1 MDNSSPLAQVAR
13 PHCALV
19 IDDSSVERM
28 LATAVLQ
35 KLGFA
40 VTCAGSAE
48 EAFPLLTH
56 CRFEL
61 VVCDVT
67 LPGMDGLT
75 LLAALRACPAPPPCI
90 VLSAH
95 DDPRHALAAI
105 RAGAHAYLVKPL
117 RLADMR
123 EAVASAYPAQQPEPA
138 NQRVACVVASPG
150 ASANPAGASA
160 VSRSARRTA
169 AAVAPP
175 VRSALALLLQAGIR
189 ATG

>member
-1 MDNSSPLAQVAR
+1 METSLPLVQTAVSR
-13 PHCALV
+13 CALV

-40 VTCAGSAE
+40 VYCAGTAE
-48 EAFPLLTH
+48 EALALLTH
-56 CRFEL
+56 CSVDL
-61 VVCDVT
+61 VMCDLA

-75 LLAALRACPAPPPCI
+75 LLAALRACAAPPPCI

-95 DDPRHALAAI
+95 DDPRHALAAM
-105 RAGAHAYLVKPL
+105 RAGARAYLVKPL

-123 EAVASAYPAQQPEPA
+123 EAVAAVYPAQQPEPA
-138 NQRVACVVASPG
+138 PEPVASTAAG
-150 ASANPAGASA
+150 GNPADPSA
-160 VSRSARRTA
+160 LSRSVRRTA
-169 AAVAPP
+169 AAVVQP

>member
-1 MDNSSPLAQVAR
+1 MDTLSPLAQVAR

-95 DDPRHALAAI
+95 DDPHHALAAI

-123 EAVASAYPAQQPEPA
+123 EAVAAVYPAQQPEPA
-138 NQRVACVVASPG
+138 NQRVASLG
-150 ASANPAGASA
+150 ASANPADAGA
-160 VSRSARRTA
+160 VSRSARRMA
-169 AAVAPP
+169 AAVAQP

>member
-1 MDNSSPLAQVAR
+1 MKTSSPLVQVAVSR
-13 PHCALV
+13 CALV

-40 VTCAGSAE
+40 ARCAGTAE
-48 EAFPLLTH
+48 EALALLKH
-56 CRFEL
+56 CSVDL
-61 VVCDVT
+61 VVCDLA

-95 DDPRHALAAI
+95 DDPRHALAAMQ
-105 RAGAHAYLVKPL
+105 AGARAYLVKPL

-123 EAVASAYPAQQPEPA
+123 EAVAAVCPAQQLAPAPEAVAAGAASGKPA
-138 NQRVACVVASPG
+138 D
-150 ASANPAGASA
+150 ASA
-160 VSRSARRTA
+160 VSRSARWTA
-169 AAVAPP
+169 AAVVQP
-175 VRSALALLLQAGIR
+175 VRSALALLLPAGIR
-189 ATG
+189 VTG

>member
-1 MDNSSPLAQVAR
+1 MEISAPLVQPAVSR
-13 PHCALV
+13 RALV

-35 KLGFA
+35 KLGFS
-40 VTCAGSAE
+40 VHCAGTAE
-48 EAFPLLTH
+48 EALALLTH
-56 CRFEL
+56 CSVDL
-61 VVCDVT
+61 AMCDLA
-67 LPGMDGLT
+67 LPGMDGLA
-75 LLAALRACPAPPPCI
+75 LLTALRACPAPPPCV

-95 DDPRHALAAI
+95 DDPRHALAAMQ
-105 RAGAHAYLVKPL
+105 AGARAYLVKPL

-123 EAVASAYPAQQPEPA
+123 EAVAAIYPAQQSEPAPEPIA
-138 NQRVACVVASPG
+138 ATPAG
-150 ASANPAGASA
+150 GNPADASA

-169 AAVAPP
+169 AAIVQP

>member
-1 MDNSSPLAQVAR
+1 MKTSSPLVQVAVSR
-13 PHCALV
+13 CALV

-40 VTCAGSAE
+40 ARCAGTAE
-48 EAFPLLTH
+48 EALALLKH
-56 CRFEL
+56 CSVDL
-61 VVCDVT
+61 VVCDLA

-95 DDPRHALAAI
+95 DDPRHALAAMQ
-105 RAGAHAYLVKPL
+105 AGARAYLVKPL

-123 EAVASAYPAQQPEPA
+123 EAVAAVCPAQQPAPEPVDA
-138 NQRVACVVASPG
+138 NAI
-150 ASANPAGASA
+150 
-160 VSRSARRTA
+160 SRSARWTA
-169 AAVAPP
+169 AAVVQP
-175 VRSALALLLQAGIR
+175 VRSALALLLPAGIR

>member
-1 MDNSSPLAQVAR
+1 METSSPLVQPAATR
-13 PHCALV
+13 SALV

-40 VTCAGSAE
+40 ARCAGTAE
-48 EAFPLLTH
+48 EALVLLKH
-56 CRFEL
+56 CRVDL
-61 VVCDVT
+61 VVCDLA

-75 LLAALRACPAPPPCI
+75 LLAALRACAAPPPCI

-95 DDPRHALAAI
+95 DDPRHATAALQG
-105 RAGAHAYLVKPL
+105 GARAYLVKPL

-123 EAVASAYPAQQPEPA
+123 KAVAAACPAPHSAAATEP
-138 NQRVACVVASPG
+138 VACTTASG
-150 ASANPAGASA
+150 DPAEAGN
-160 VSRSARRTA
+160 VSHSARRTA
-169 AAVAPP
+169 AAVVQP
-175 VRSALALLLQAGIR
+175 VRSVLALLLQAGIR

>member
-1 MDNSSPLAQVAR
+1 MDTSSPLAQVAR
-13 PHCALV
+13 SHRALV

-40 VTCAGSAE
+40 VTCASSAE

-123 EAVASAYPAQQPEPA
+123 EAVAAVYPAQQPEPA
-138 NQRVACVVASPG
+138 NQRVASVASLD
-150 ASANPAGASA
+150 ASANLVDAGALSH
-160 VSRSARRTA
+160 SARRMA
-169 AAVAPP
+169 AAVAQP

>member
-1 MDNSSPLAQVAR
+1 MDTASPLIQTADPR
-13 PHCALV
+13 RALV

-40 VTCAGSAE
+40 AHCAGTAE
-48 EAFPLLTH
+48 EALVLLRH
-56 CRFEL
+56 CSVDL
-61 VVCDVT
+61 VVCDLA

-75 LLAALRACPAPPPCI
+75 LLAALRACPVPPPCI

-95 DDPRHALAAI
+95 DDPRHALAAM

-123 EAVASAYPAQQPEPA
+123 EAAATACPAPAPKSVAS
-138 NQRVACVVASPG
+138 
-150 ASANPAGASA
+150 SAAGCHQADAGA
-160 VSRSARRTA
+160 VSRSARRTV
-169 AAVAPP
+169 AAVAQP